1 MTTAAA
7 APPAPPSTL
16 ADLLPRSRVRTVA
29 LVVGFALITAAAAQI
44 TIPLAWTPVPLTGTT
59 FAVLLAGAALGWRA
73 GAASQLLYNVLALAG
88 LPFYQ
93 DGQSGWT
100 YATSATGGYLVGFV
114 VAAAVVGFLA
124 ERGQDRSLATSVPA
138 MLAGTAVIY
147 LFGVAWLG
155 HVLDASAI
163 TALEK
168 GMLPFVI
175 GDALKLVVAGALLPA
190 AWRLARDRPDNRRS

>member
-7 APPAPPSTL
+7 SLSPSTL
-16 ADLLPRSRVRTVA
+16 ADLLPRTRVRTAA
-29 LVVGFALITAAAAQI
+29 LVVGFALLTAAAAQI
-44 TIPLAWTPVPLTGTT
+44 TIPLPWTPVPLTGTT

-73 GAASQLLYNVLALAG
+73 GAASQILYNALALAG

-100 YATSATGGYLVGFV
+100 YATGATGGYLVGFV

-124 ERGQDRSLATSVPA
+124 ERGQDRTLATSLPA

-147 LFGVAWLG
+147 VFGVLWLG
-155 HVLDASAI
+155 HVLEASAV
-163 TALEK
+163 TALEL

-190 AWRLARDRPDNRRS
+190 AWRLAPGAPKSFS

>member
-7 APPAPPSTL
+7 SLTPSTL
-16 ADLLPRSRVRTVA
+16 ADLLPRTRVRTVA
-29 LVVGFALITAAAAQI
+29 LVVGFALLTAAAAQI
-44 TIPLAWTPVPLTGTT
+44 TIPLPWTPVPLTGTT
-59 FAVLLAGAALGWRA
+59 FAVLLAGGALGWRA
-73 GAASQLLYNVLALAG
+73 GATSQILYNALALAG

-100 YATSATGGYLVGFV
+100 YATGATGGYLVGFV

-147 LFGVAWLG
+147 VFGVLWLG
-155 HVLDASAI
+155 HVLEASAA
-163 TALEK
+163 TALEL

-190 AWRLARDRPDNRRS
+190 AWRLVPGAPRTSS